1 MENNVKQKSTE
12 KADDI
17 EVDNNVADEQNSGQR
32 MDMSRQACN

>member
-17 EVDNNVADEQNSGQR
+17 KVDNNAADEPKTNDR
-32 MDMSRQACN
+32 KKV